1 MSRQALMSDP
11 VCLIENDA
19 ANQLVINKEALQI
32 LTSITEPLVVV
43 AIVGKYRTGKSYLM
57 NNLAGCKK
65 GFPLGSC
72 IQSKTK
78 GIWMWCVPHPLK
90 VGHVLV
96 LLDTEGLG
104 DVEKGDSKNDAW
116 IFCLAVLLSSNLVF
130 NSLGTIDQQA
140 MEQLHY
146 VTELTKRIRLQA
158 SQKDGLNILECKRVF
173 PSFTWCVRDFTLDLI
188 YDGKEITEDEYLMIS
203 LKCKEGTIYK
213 TPSREPH
220 YNLPRRCI
228 LQYFHSHKCFTF
240 ATPASSKKLRNL
252 ENLTN
257 DELDPDFVAQS
268 ESFCSY
274 FFKSGSV
281 KNLPGAI
288 AVNGRMLGSLAV
300 SYVEAIKSGAVP
312 CMENA
317 VVALAESE
325 NTQAVKDAVTK
336 YEAEMNSHVKK
347 FPTQTELEF
356 FQLHLECEKMAVK
369 LFLAR
374 SFKDDKQKHQ
384 CDLKKL
390 DRAKERFSKMN
401 EDASIRFC
409 EKLLDELGQTLRK
422 NISGNYYSKP
432 GGHKMFLEEKMKI
445 METYD
450 RKPGRGIKVLTNS
463 FSCFSRSLN
472 NPDSLLKAGVNFL
485 QTHLMLCP
493 PNPPPPKNCILTPH
507 LAGRVARFGP
517 FSHRESS
524 ETGETAL
531 MPGEEACAELTAG
544 MHRSPIDSRDQHMA
558 VGSRYQVALLF
569 VPGSGTKKSTYP
581 RICTVKRRQQEKCTG
596 TDFLACRLHFTGNNG
611 PVSIMSMEVLC
622 LHQLWL
628 GLHHTLS
635 HAMLPHDT
643 LYICNKLLKKKNKTI
658 YPQSPFISSYSKA
671 LKTQQEFLASI
682 KDIEITIRNADQS
695 LTEKEKEVAGKGA
708 GSSNFKKKYKV
719 GVYGAD

>member
-57 NNLAGCKK
+57 NNLAGRKK

-130 NSLGTIDQQA
+130 NSLGTIDQRA
-140 MEQLHY
+140 MEDLHY

-203 LKCKEGTIYK
+203 LKCKEEDPRSKDPQNKKKI
-213 TPSREPH
+213 ED

-384 CDLKKL
+384 CDLKEKL

-450 RKPGRGIKVLTNS
+450 RKPGRGIK
-463 FSCFSRSLN
+463 
-472 NPDSLLKAGVNFL
+472 
-485 QTHLMLCP
+485 
-493 PNPPPPKNCILTPH
+493 
-507 LAGRVARFGP
+507 
-517 FSHRESS
+517 
-524 ETGETAL
+524 
-531 MPGEEACAELTAG
+531 
-544 MHRSPIDSRDQHMA
+544 
-558 VGSRYQVALLF
+558 
-569 VPGSGTKKSTYP
+569 
-581 RICTVKRRQQEKCTG
+581 
-596 TDFLACRLHFTGNNG
+596 
-611 PVSIMSMEVLC
+611 
-622 LHQLWL
+622 
-628 GLHHTLS
+628 
-635 HAMLPHDT
+635 
-643 LYICNKLLKKKNKTI
+643 
-658 YPQSPFISSYSKA
+658 A
-671 LKTQQEFLASI
+671 LKVQQEFLASI

-695 LTEKEKEVAGKGA
+695 LTEKEKEIAAEKAKAEAVRKEREIAEE
-708 GSSNFKKKYKV
+708 NFKRLEEEREQEKKRYEEHMDTLIKKMEDDRKKIIIENQQAIERIQKEA
-719 GVYGAD
+719 ADMRREEIDKIIRNIPKPPEPPKSKCVIL